1 MKYKDIKV
9 GATFSFSRIITEEDG
24 EVFAKLTGNQNPLHV
39 SDEFAERSG
48 FDKKIAYGLHVGSL
62 FSTLIGMYCPGKY
75 SVCLSQT
82 LHFKKPV
89 YYGDELTV
97 WGEVVHK
104 NDTFKIVTL
113 KTEIIRESERV
124 IVGEAEVKVLEH
136 D

>member
-9 GATFSFSRIITEEDG
+9 GDVFSFSKIITEEDG
-24 EVFAKLTGNQNPLHV
+24 EVFAKLIDNQNPLHV
-39 SDEFAERSG
+39 SDEFAEKSG
-48 FDKKIAYGLHVGSL
+48 FGKKIAYGMHVGSL
-62 FSTLIGMYCPGKY
+62 LSTLIGIHCPGKY

-97 WGEVVHK
+97 WGEVMHK
-104 NDTFKIVTL
+104 NDSFKVVTL
-113 KTEIIRESERV
+113 KTEIMRDSERV
-124 IVGEAEVKVLEH
+124 IVGEAEIKVLEH